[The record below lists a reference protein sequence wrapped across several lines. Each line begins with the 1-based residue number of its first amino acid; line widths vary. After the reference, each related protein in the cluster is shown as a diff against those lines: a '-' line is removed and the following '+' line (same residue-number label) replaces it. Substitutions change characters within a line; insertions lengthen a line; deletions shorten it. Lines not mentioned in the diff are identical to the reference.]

1 MDKRPPLVTDVG
13 HKGLAGLVL
22 AAGASIRL
30 GQPKQLV
37 TIDGRSLLQ
46 HAVDKC
52 LPVCPLGV
60 TVVTG
65 ADREVINQ
73 TLRGESVLIM
83 HNSAWRDG
91 LASSIIAD
99 TSRCAATSLS
109 IIAGLASMVDRITTR
124 PWISVFGK
132 VDASSTSGA

>member
-1 MDKRPPLVTDVG
+1 VDKWPPLVANVG
-13 HKGLAGLVL
+13 RKGLAGLVL

-37 TIDGRSLLQ
+37 TIDGQSLLQ

-65 ADREVINQ
+65 AGREVMSE
-73 TLRGESVLIM
+73 TLRGKSVLIA
-83 HNSAWRDG
+83 HNSVWRDG
-91 LASSIIAD
+91 LASSIIAGI
-99 TSRCAATSLS
+99 AAIPADSQAVLLMLCDQPNLS
-109 IIAGLASMVDRITTR
+109 TAELAQLVS
-124 PWISVFGK
+124 
-132 VDASSTSGA
+132 